1 MTMTGALRNGFVV
14 TLSAFVLAA
23 CSGGPSS
30 DQGVAP
36 PAASAAASTQTPAA
50 VLARR
55 GLPPEEVA
63 IRLRRVATGFSSPL
77 GVTGAGDGRRWL
89 YVVEQDGFVRLYR
102 HGAVAPRPFLD
113 VSDRTEGGGE
123 QGLLGLAFHPDYER
137 NRRLFVNYTDLN
149 GDTVIAEYLR
159 SRRDPARARRG
170 TERVLLRVD
179 QPFANH
185 NGGALAF
192 GPDGML
198 YIALGD
204 GGSAGDPQNNGQRTD
219 TLLGKILRI
228 DVSGTETQYE
238 IPDDNPFAESP
249 TARGE
254 IWDYGLRN
262 PWRMS
267 FDRATGALWIA
278 DVGQGEWEEVNREP
292 AGSPGGVNYGWRVK
306 EGRACY
312 PAGQECDVVGGALDE
327 MTDPLAVYSH
337 DLGCSV
343 TGGHVYRGRAFPD
356 LGGNYFFGDYCS
368 GRVWAVAA
376 GGPSRQEPVELL
388 DTELSIS
395 SFGEDDRGELY
406 VTDLAGGG
414 LYRLRSARP

>member
-1 MTMTGALRNGFVV
+1 CSEGAPIEP
-14 TLSAFVLAA
+14 AA
-23 CSGGPSS
+23 APE
-30 DQGVAP
+30 P
-36 PAASAAASTQTPAA
+36 PALDAAAPAPA
-50 VLARR
+50 PRALA
-55 GLPPEEVA
+55 PEDVTS
-63 IRLRRVATGFSSPL
+63 RLRQVAAGLSSPL

-89 YVVEQDGFVRLYR
+89 YVVEQEGRIRIFREGKLRDT
-102 HGAVAPRPFLD
+102 PFLD

-123 QGLLGLAFHPDYER
+123 QGLLGLAFHPDYET
-137 NRRLFVNYTDLN
+137 NRRFFVNYTDLN
-149 GDTVIAEYLR
+149 GDTVIAEY
-159 SRRDPARARRG
+159 RRARRNPARALRG
-170 TERVLLRVD
+170 SERVLLRVD
-179 QPFANH
+179 QPFSNH

-204 GGSAGDPQNNGQRTD
+204 GGSAGDPQNNGQRKD

-228 DVSGTETQYE
+228 DVSSRATEYE
-238 IPDDNPFAESP
+238 IPDDNPFTGDP

-267 FDRATGALWIA
+267 FDRDTGALWIA

-292 AGSPGGVNYGWRVK
+292 AGSGGLNYGWRVK
-306 EGRACY
+306 EGRDCY
-312 PAGQECDVVGGALDE
+312 PAGEECEIVGGALED

-337 DLGCSV
+337 DEGCSV
-343 TGGHVYRGRAFPD
+343 TGGFVYRGRAFAE
-356 LGGNYFFGDYCS
+356 LTGNYFFGDFCS
-368 GRVWAVAA
+368 GRIWAVAA
-376 GGPSRQEPVELL
+376 GGPDRQRPVELL
-388 DTELSIS
+388 DTDLSIS

-414 LYRLRSARP
+414 LYRLRPAS

>member
-1 MTMTGALRNGFVV
+1 MAGVRKTLALVACALA
-14 TLSAFVLAA
+14 LSS
-23 CSGGPSS
+23 CSEGGSPS
-30 DQGVAP
+30 
-36 PAASAAASTQTPAA
+36 AASAPGPSARPDRRTAARVA
-50 VLARR
+50 
-55 GLPPEEVA
+55 LPPEDVS
-63 IRLRRVATGFSSPL
+63 ITLRRVVSGLSAPL

-89 YVVEQDGFVRLYR
+89 YVVEQDGRIRLFR
-102 HGAVAPRPFLD
+102 DGELEEAAFLD

-123 QGLLGLAFHPDYER
+123 QGLLGLAFHPDYEA

-149 GDTVIAEYLR
+149 GDTVIAEYRR
-159 SRRDPARARRG
+159 SRRDPARALRRS
-170 TERVLLRVD
+170 ERVLLRVD
-179 QPFANH
+179 QPFSNH

-204 GGSAGDPQNNGQRTD
+204 GGSAGDPQNNGQRKD
-219 TLLGKILRI
+219 TLLGKILRV
-228 DVSGTETQYE
+228 DVASRATEYE
-238 IPDDNPFAESP
+238 IPDDNPFTGDP

-267 FDRATGALWIA
+267 FDRRTGVLWIA

-292 AGSPGGVNYGWRVK
+292 AGSGGGFNYGWRVK
-306 EGRACY
+306 EGHACY
-312 PAGQECDVVGGALDE
+312 PAGEECEVVGSPLDE

-343 TGGHVYRGRAFPD
+343 TGGHVYRGRAFPE
-356 LGGNYFFGDYCS
+356 LAGNYFFGDYCS
-368 GRVWAVAA
+368 GRIWAVAA
-376 GGPSRQEPVELL
+376 GGPDRQRPVELL

-395 SFGEDDRGELY
+395 SFGEDDRGELF

-414 LYRLRSARP
+414 LYRLRPSR

>member
-1 MTMTGALRNGFVV
+1 MAGARAK
-14 TLSAFVLAA
+14 TLSLLACALVLAS
-23 CSGGPSS
+23 CSRGERGPGEASAS
-30 DQGVAP
+30 GRSRSAP
-36 PAASAAASTQTPAA
+36 ASAAPAREA
-50 VLARR
+50 
-55 GLPPEEVA
+55 LPPDELSV
-63 IRLRRVATGFSSPL
+63 RLRRVASGLSSPL

-89 YVVEQDGFVRLYR
+89 YVVEQDGRIRIVRDGR
-102 HGAVAPRPFLD
+102 VIATPFLD

-123 QGLLGLAFHPDYER
+123 QGLLGLAFHPGYEN

-149 GDTVIAEYLR
+149 GDTVVAEYR
-159 SRRDPARARRG
+159 RARRNPALARRG
-170 TERVLLRVD
+170 SERVLLTVD
-179 QPFANH
+179 QPFPNH

-204 GGSAGDPQNNGQRTD
+204 GGSAGDPQNSGQRKD

-228 DVSGTETQYE
+228 DVSSRDTAYE
-238 IPDDNPFAESP
+238 VPDDNPFTGDP
-249 TARGE
+249 TARAE

-262 PWRMS
+262 PWRIS
-267 FDRATGALWIA
+267 FDRDTGALWIA

-292 AGSPGGVNYGWRVK
+292 PGSDGGFNYGWRIK
-306 EGRACY
+306 EGRDCY
-312 PAGQECDVVGGALDE
+312 PAGQECDVVGGALEE

-337 DLGCSV
+337 DDGCSV
-343 TGGHVYRGRAFPD
+343 TGGYVYRGRAFPD
-356 LGGNYFFGDYCS
+356 LAGNYFFGDYCS
-368 GRVWAVAA
+368 GRLWAVAA
-376 GGPSRQEPVELL
+376 GGPDRQEPVELL

-414 LYRLRSARP
+414 LYRLRPAR